1 LFSLRT
7 FAELRDFLNKLAH
20 VREAE
25 RERDDL
31 EKLFYSQEEA
41 ATTRENEAYQ
51 RLRETNDM
59 LERLRKQQAKMSTDY
74 DAEEK
79 RLDYDSD
86 ISVDYNLKGLE

>member
-1 LFSLRT
+1 
-7 FAELRDFLNKLAH
+7 LAH